1 MRDITEAQHAH
12 HDSVS
17 IDYGQAVLTTIYYN
31 IILICISAGECAIGL
46 DFNPNAHSPAL
57 DRLSTK

>member
-17 IDYGQAVLTTIYYN
+17 IDYGQAVLTTIYN
-31 IILICISAGECAIGL
+31 SITLICISAGECAIGL